1 MYCRKHLKEFNQDM
15 YERSG
20 HLEDKLKQRF
30 SDLSYLVKNP
40 FNWRP
45 SRRDSSQKQH
55 SPINTKRD
63 FQTLNKENTSS
74 RPQSPQNIEENLIK
88 KLNKA
93 SSEKD
98 VKEKRGEP
106 ILRERVL
113 EESAD
118 DLNTTSVERKFS
130 VKAKKSIIPLPSE
143 TKESSKDQ
151 HKEAHNVIRE
161 FRFRP
166 DVAEILDF
174 YIWAD
179 LKQIKKAI
187 EDYMQKNLPYNHDTQ
202 EYKLIEYIFLSL

>member
-30 SDLSYLVKNP
+30 SELSYLVKNP

-45 SRRDSSQKQH
+45 SRRNSSHKQH

-63 FQTLNKENTSS
+63 FDTLNKENTSS

-93 SSEKD
+93 GSEKGE
-98 VKEKRGEP
+98 KEKRGEP
-106 ILRERVL
+106 ILRERLL
-113 EESAD
+113 EESTD
-118 DLNTTSVERKFS
+118 DTPVERKVS
-130 VKAKKSIIPLPSE
+130 IKAKKSIVPLPSE
-143 TKESSKDQ
+143 TKENSKNE

-187 EDYMQKNLPYNHDTQ
+187 EDYMKKNLSFDRDTK
-202 EYKLIEYIFLSL
+202 EYKLIEYILWKFDN